1 VPLALVFV
9 AVAALPGEAT
19 GAQPQFGL
27 ELEGG
32 ATNEL
37 HPYVRNEVITSHG
50 SGELNIPP
58 GHFQPFLVDRRA
70 SASPSLTLRLVA
82 KSLIGHIR
90 FRWFNL
96 DQQRVHHKGE
106 STIPFDR
113 MRPDGTVDDA
123 GVSYE
128 ALDPPANDALPPG
141 ADQTLYELGVGGGYR
156 ILWPGRAVDFF
167 VPIEGSLVWLRASGS
182 ASPMRLG
189 LEAASGGGLSLQL
202 NETIALNLTG
212 KLHGLVTRHYGR
224 SGDAAYRAVE
234 IGESTEAAFFS
245 SHLFAT
251 GNMALQFTIR

>member
-1 VPLALVFV
+1 M
-9 AVAALPGEAT
+9 
-19 GAQPQFGL
+19 
-27 ELEGG
+27 
-32 ATNEL
+32 
-37 HPYVRNEVITSHG
+37 
-50 SGELNIPP
+50 
-58 GHFQPFLVDRRA
+58 
-70 SASPSLTLRLVA
+70 RLVA
-82 KSLIGHIR
+82 DSLIGHVR

-128 ALDPPANDALPPG
+128 ALDPPVGDPLPPG
-141 ADQTLYELGVGGGYR
+141 AEQTLYELGVGGGYR
-156 ILWPGRAVDFF
+156 ILWPGRRVDFF

-202 NETIALNLTG
+202 SESMALNLTG
-212 KLHGLVTRHYGR
+212 KLHGLLTRHYGR

-234 IGESTEAAFFS
+234 VGESTEASFFS
-245 SHLFAT
+245 SHVFAT